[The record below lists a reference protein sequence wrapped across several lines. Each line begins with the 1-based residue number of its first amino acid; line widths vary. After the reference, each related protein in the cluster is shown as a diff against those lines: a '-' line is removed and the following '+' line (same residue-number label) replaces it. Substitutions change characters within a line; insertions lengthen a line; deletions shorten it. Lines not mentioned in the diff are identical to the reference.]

1 MVDWDLILF
10 QIDDCR
16 RTHNYDQFI
25 CTFLSMLAKEGHLA
39 DLVEKHSLIKKRH
52 TGLGLGRVSNVKT
65 AAERRRVRANRRRW
79 QVNVIGQENNDR
91 HQSPKWFYRIL
102 EYERQYIDCGICV
115 IELRMLVIWNFKTV

>member
-1 MVDWDLILF
+1 MVDWDLNLF

>member
-1 MVDWDLILF
+1 MVDLDHILF

-79 QVNVIGQENNDR
+79 QVNVIGQETNDR

-102 EYERQYIDCGICV
+102 EYEWQYIDCGICV
-115 IELRMLVIWNFKTV
+115 IELWMLVIWNFKTV

>member
-1 MVDWDLILF
+1 MVDLDHILF

-115 IELRMLVIWNFKTV
+115 IELWMLVIWNFKTV